1 MPGFNFIY
9 LVSVSLSF
17 IAGQQHFAHFIEAL
31 NGGGIT
37 TTDTK
42 TMQMSIVAMNMNT
55 KPCYVIIS
63 VIIRVAL

>member
-1 MPGFNFIY
+1 MHGFIFIY

-17 IAGQQHFAHFIEAL
+17 IAGQQHLAHFIEAL

-42 TMQMSIVAMNMNT
+42 TMTVVAMNMNA
-55 KPCYVIIS
+55 KAYHVIIS
-63 VIIRVAL
+63 VITLLVI

>member
-1 MPGFNFIY
+1 MHGFIFIY

-17 IAGQQHFAHFIEAL
+17 IAGQQHLAHFIEAL

-42 TMQMSIVAMNMNT
+42 TMSIVAMNMNT

>member
-1 MPGFNFIY
+1 MHGFNFIY

-17 IAGQQHFAHFIEAL
+17 IAGQQHLAHFIEAL

-42 TMQMSIVAMNMNT
+42 TMSIVAMNMNT